1 MIANFVAFSCW
12 VESNWKLATLVIL
25 WTMLEVLDLKQ
36 PLAMRELVSGKQR
49 KRKRI
54 KINLEC

>member
-36 PLAMRELVSGKQR
+36 PLAMRELVSGKQQMG
-49 KRKRI
+49 KKY
-54 KINLEC
+54 KTT